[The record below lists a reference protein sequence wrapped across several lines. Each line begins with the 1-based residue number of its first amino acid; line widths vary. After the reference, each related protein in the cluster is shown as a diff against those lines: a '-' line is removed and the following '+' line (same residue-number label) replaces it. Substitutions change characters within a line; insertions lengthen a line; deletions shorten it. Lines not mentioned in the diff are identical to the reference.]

1 MGKQSRKKR
10 QLSSTDDLVLKQM
23 VDKPVVTS
31 NIRVF
36 DKMATELS
44 PYMTEMEVDQVVSFM
59 LEIQHSK
66 WDINPT
72 VEDSKTQLQLILGSD
87 RFAEICRQWNSKNQ
101 KWLTVFGTRKYR
113 HKTDKTYWDGLDEQ
127 DNPEDYEIVY
137 I

>member
-1 MGKQSRKKR
+1 MGKASRKKR
-10 QLSSTDDLVLKQM
+10 QLSYTNDELKLL

-36 DKMATELS
+36 DKMCTELS
-44 PYMTEMEVDQVVSFM
+44 PYMTEFEVDAVVSFM

-72 VEDSKTQLQLILGSD
+72 VDDSKTQLQLILGSE
-87 RFAEICRQWNSKNQ
+87 RFAEICKQWNRKNQ
-101 KWLTVFGTRKYR
+101 KWLTVFGTRKY
-113 HKTDKTYWDGLDEQ
+113 KKKDDGSYWDGLDPE
-127 DNPEDYEIVY
+127 DNPDDYEIVW

>member
-1 MGKQSRKKR
+1 MGKASRKKR
-10 QLSSTDDLVLKQM
+10 QLSSTDDLALKLM

-36 DKMATELS
+36 DKMCTELS
-44 PYMTEMEVDQVVSFM
+44 PYMTELEVDQVVSFM

-72 VEDSKTQLQLILGSD
+72 VDDSKTQLQLILGSE
-87 RFAEICRQWNSKNQ
+87 RFAEICKQWNRKNQ
-101 KWLTVFGTRKYR
+101 KWLTVFGTRKY
-113 HKTDKTYWDGLDEQ
+113 KKKDDSSYWDGLDPE
-127 DNPEDYEIVY
+127 DNPEDYEIVW

>member
-10 QLSSTDDLVLKQM
+10 QLSYTNNELKLL

-36 DKMATELS
+36 DKMCTELS
-44 PYMTEMEVDQVVSFM
+44 PYMTELEIDQVVGFM

-72 VEDSKTQLQLILGSD
+72 VEDSKTQLELILGRD
-87 RFAEICRQWNSKNQ
+87 RFREICTQWNKKNQ
-101 KWLTVFGTRKYR
+101 KWLTVFGTRKY
-113 HKTDKTYWDGLDEQ
+113 KKKFDGSYWDGLDPE
-127 DNPEDYEIVY
+127 DNPEDYEIVW

>member
-1 MGKQSRKKR
+1 MQKKKQVYTKT
-10 QLSSTDDLVLKQM
+10 L
-23 VDKPVVTS
+23 VDKPNFTH

-36 DKMATELS
+36 DKMVTELS
-44 PYMTEMEVDQVVSFM
+44 PYMTELEIDQVVSFM
-59 LEIQHSK
+59 CEIQHSK

-87 RFAEICRQWNSKNQ
+87 RFSEICKQWNSKNQ

-113 HKTDKTYWDGLDEQ
+113 HKVDKTYWDGLDDT
-127 DNPEDYEIVY
+127 DNVNDYEIVY

>member
-1 MGKQSRKKR
+1 MKTKKKNYTEP
-10 QLSSTDDLVLKQM
+10 LLLV
-23 VDKPVVTS
+23 DRPTNT

-36 DKMATELS
+36 DKMVTELS
-44 PYMTEMEVDQVVSFM
+44 PYMTEFEIDQIVSFM
-59 LEIQHSK
+59 MTIKDSK

-87 RFAEICRQWNSKNQ
+87 RFADICKQWNSKNQ

-113 HKTDKTYWDGLDEQ
+113 HKIDKTYWDGLDDT
-127 DNPEDYEIVY
+127 DNPEDYEIVW

>member
-1 MGKQSRKKR
+1 MKKNKKK
-10 QLSSTDDLVLKQM
+10 SFSTDNELKLL

-44 PYMTEMEVDQVVSFM
+44 PYMTETEVDQVVSFM
-59 LEIQHSK
+59 LEIQNSK

-72 VEDSKTQLQLILGSD
+72 VEDSKSQLQLILGTD
-87 RFAEICRQWNSKNQ
+87 RFNEICKQWNKKNQ
-101 KWLTVFGTRKYR
+101 KWLTVFGTRKYK
-113 HKTDKTYWDGLDEQ
+113 HKIHGTYYDGLDDT
-127 DNPEDYEIVY
+127 DNPEDYEIVW

>member
-1 MGKQSRKKR
+1 MGKASNKKKAKT
-10 QLSSTDDLVLKQM
+10 LSTDNGLKLL

-44 PYMTEMEVDQVVSFM
+44 PYMTETEIDQVVSFM

-72 VEDSKTQLQLILGSD
+72 VDDSKTQLQLILGSD
-87 RFAEICRQWNSKNQ
+87 RFAEICKQWNSKNQ
-101 KWLTVFGTRKYR
+101 KWLTVFGIRKYR
-113 HKTDKTYWDGLDEQ
+113 HKVDKRLYDGLDPT
-127 DNPEDYEIVY
+127 DNPEDYEVTFI
-137 I
+137 

>member
-1 MGKQSRKKR
+1 MKTKKKSITEP
-10 QLSSTDDLVLKQM
+10 LLLV
-23 VDKPVVTS
+23 DRPTNT

-36 DKMATELS
+36 DKMVTELS
-44 PYMTEMEVDQVVSFM
+44 PYMTEFEIDQIVSFM
-59 LEIQHSK
+59 MTIKDSK

-87 RFAEICRQWNSKNQ
+87 RFADICKQWNSKNQ

-113 HKTDKTYWDGLDEQ
+113 HKIDKTYWDGLDDT
-127 DNPEDYEIVY
+127 DNPEDYEIVW

>member
-10 QLSSTDDLVLKQM
+10 KLYSTNDVELKQL

-31 NIRVF
+31 NIRIF
-36 DKMATELS
+36 DKMCTELS
-44 PYMTEMEVDQVVSFM
+44 PYMTEFEIDQVVSFM

-72 VEDSKTQLQLILGSD
+72 VEDSKTQLQLILGVE
-87 RFAEICRQWNSKNQ
+87 RFSEICKQWNNKNQ
-101 KWLTVFGTRKYR
+101 KWLTVFGVRKYR
-113 HKTDKTYWDGLDEQ
+113 HKVDKTLWDGLDDT
-127 DNPEDYEIVY
+127 DNIEDYEVTY

>member
-1 MGKQSRKKR
+1 MGKASRKKR
-10 QLSSTDDLVLKQM
+10 QTSYTNELKLL
-23 VDKPVVTS
+23 VDKPVVTN

-36 DKMATELS
+36 DKMCTELS
-44 PYMTEMEVDQVVSFM
+44 PYMTEFEVDQVVSFM

-72 VEDSKTQLQLILGSD
+72 VEDSKTQLQLILGTE
-87 RFAEICRQWNSKNQ
+87 RFAEICKQWNGKNQ

-113 HKTDKTYWDGLDEQ
+113 HKVDKTLWDGLDDT
-127 DNPEDYEIVY
+127 DNPEDYEVTY

>member
-1 MGKQSRKKR
+1 MGKASRKKR
-10 QLSSTDDLVLKQM
+10 QLSYTNDELKLL

-36 DKMATELS
+36 DKMCTELS
-44 PYMTEMEVDQVVSFM
+44 PYMTEFEVDAVVSFM

-72 VEDSKTQLQLILGSD
+72 VDDSKTQLQLILGSE
-87 RFAEICRQWNSKNQ
+87 RFAEICKQWNRKNQ
-101 KWLTVFGTRKYR
+101 KWLTVFGTRKY
-113 HKTDKTYWDGLDEQ
+113 KKKDDGSYWDGLDIE
-127 DNPEDYEIVY
+127 DNPDDYEIVW

>member
-1 MGKQSRKKR
+1 MGRASNRKKAKTF
-10 QLSSTDDLVLKQM
+10 STDNELKLM

-44 PYMTEMEVDQVVSFM
+44 PYMTETEVDQVVSFM

-72 VEDSKTQLQLILGSD
+72 VDDSKTQLQLILGSD
-87 RFAEICRQWNSKNQ
+87 RFAEICKQWNSKNQ
-101 KWLTVFGTRKYR
+101 KWLTVFGRRKYKC
-113 HKTDKTYWDGLDEQ
+113 KTTGNYYDGLD
-127 DNPEDYEIVY
+127 PEDKENDFDIVY